1 MLRTLCKAPNSPLR
15 TDNFEGV
22 LIPSSIHDIEKTLK
36 IQSGMVKLIKEGGVL
51 PKRPL
56 GKTGVEVTILG
67 LGGEGILRTF
77 GQEQE
82 SVPLIHRAI
91 DLGITYFESARAYSG
106 SESYYGMALKER
118 RREIF
123 LASKSHE
130 RTGDGALKHLEI
142 SLGTMKTD
150 YLDLWMIH
158 DVRTTKDLD
167 MIFGP
172 KGASKAFEAAK
183 RNKLVRFVGISG
195 HRNPTVL
202 SRALDLFPFDTVLMP
217 VNPAEPHYWSFLQ
230 DVLPKAQGKGMGIL
244 GMKTLS
250 RGVCTKI
257 FGVESV
263 ENFLRFAMTQ
273 PISTAVVGC
282 ESIEQL
288 ETNVRMAQSFQPMPI
303 REQEILI
310 QRVKS
315 YARELM
321 YYKL

>member
-1 MLRTLCKAPNSPLR
+1 MEEMN
-15 TDNFEGV
+15 
-22 LIPSSIHDIEKTLK
+22 I
-36 IQSGMVKLIKEGGVL
+36 L

-77 GQEQE
+77 GHEE
-82 SVPLIHRAI
+82 EAISVIQRAI
-91 DLGITYFESARAYSG
+91 DLGITYFESARAYAG
-106 SESYYGMALKER
+106 SESYYGMALKDR

-130 RTGDGALKHLEI
+130 RTADGALKYLETT
-142 SLGTMKTD
+142 LNTMKTS

-158 DVRTTKDLD
+158 DVRTPKDLD
-167 MIFGP
+167 LIFGP
-172 KGASKAFEAAK
+172 KGAIKAFEAAR
-183 RNKLVRFVGISG
+183 RNKLARFIGISG
-195 HRNPTVL
+195 HRNPTIL
-202 SRALDLFPFDTVLMP
+202 SRALDLFPFDTVLIP
-217 VNPAEPHYWSFLQ
+217 VNPAEPHYWSFLT

-250 RGVCTKI
+250 RGVVIKI
-257 FGVESV
+257 FGAESV

-273 PISTAVVGC
+273 PISAAVVGC
-282 ESIEQL
+282 ETIEQL
-288 ETNVRMAQSFQPMPI
+288 EMNVRIARSFQPMP
-303 REQEILI
+303 RKDQEILFSK
-310 QRVKS
+310 VKS

>member
-1 MLRTLCKAPNSPLR
+1 M
-15 TDNFEGV
+15 
-22 LIPSSIHDIEKTLK
+22 
-36 IQSGMVKLIKEGGVL
+36 KEGDVL

-77 GQEQE
+77 GQEGEAVSIIQ
-82 SVPLIHRAI
+82 RAI

-118 RREIF
+118 RRDIF

-130 RTGDGALKHLEI
+130 RTGDGALKHLETTL
-142 SLGTMKTD
+142 SMMKTD

-158 DVRTTKDLD
+158 DVRTAKDLD
-167 MIFGP
+167 VIFGP
-172 KGASKAFEAAK
+172 KGAIKAFEAAK
-183 RNKLVRFVGISG
+183 RNKLARFIGISG
-195 HRNPTVL
+195 HRNPTII

-217 VNPAEPHYWSFLQ
+217 VNPAEPHYWSFLSE
-230 DVLPKAQGKGMGIL
+230 VLPKAQGKGMGIL

-250 RGVCTKI
+250 RGVCIKI

-263 ENFLRFAMTQ
+263 ANFFRFALTQ

-282 ESIEQL
+282 ETIVQL
-288 ETNVRMAQSFQPMPI
+288 EMNIRIARSFQPMPI
-303 REQEILI
+303 KEQEILLN
-310 QRVKS
+310 RVKS

>member
-1 MLRTLCKAPNSPLR
+1 M
-15 TDNFEGV
+15 
-22 LIPSSIHDIEKTLK
+22 
-36 IQSGMVKLIKEGGVL
+36 KEVVGL
-51 PKRPL
+51 AKRPL

-67 LGGEGILRTF
+67 MGGEGILRTF

-82 SVPLIHRAI
+82 TVSLINRAI
-91 DLGITYFESARAYSG
+91 DLGITYFESARAYAG

-118 RREIF
+118 RRDIF

-130 RTGDGALKHLEI
+130 RTADGALKHLETT
-142 SLGTMKTD
+142 LGTMKTS

-158 DVRTTKDLD
+158 DVRTPKDLD
-167 MIFGP
+167 LIFGL
-172 KGASKAFEAAK
+172 KGAIKALEAAQ
-183 RNKLVRFVGISG
+183 RNKLVRFIGISG
-195 HRNPTVL
+195 HRNPTIL

-217 VNPAEPHYWSFLQ
+217 VNPAEPHYWSFLHE
-230 DVLPKAQGKGMGIL
+230 VLPKAQGKGMGIL

-250 RGVCTKI
+250 RGVCIKI
-257 FGVESV
+257 FGAESV

-282 ESIEQL
+282 ETIEQL
-288 ETNVRMAQSFQPMPI
+288 EMNVRIAQSFQPMPKKD
-303 REQEILI
+303 QDILLS
-310 QRVKS
+310 RVKS